1 MTPAVKL
8 LEKNKISFQIH
19 TYDHDPN
26 ETNFGDEVVRKLGL
40 NADQVYKT
48 LLVAVN
54 GDMKH
59 LAVAVTPV
67 AGQLDLKKVAKAL
80 GAKKV
85 DMADP
90 MVAQRTTGYLVG
102 GISPLG
108 QKKRLPTLID
118 APAQAFNA
126 IYISGGKRG
135 LDIEL
140 AAGDLA
146 AVTRLDATN
155 GGESRAGFFERRLQ
169 AEQQLLAALQLDLML
184 LMHGQPVQELAGGE
198 HRQLKPQMVA
208 QAGHFDQILENGLF
222 HDGKKWLQGRTE
234 G

>member
-8 LEKNKISFQIH
+8 LEKNKISFRIH

-40 NADQVYKT
+40 NTDQVYKT

-118 APAQAFNA
+118 APSQEFET

-140 AAGDLA
+140 SAGDLA
-146 AVTRLDATN
+146 KMLDAKF
-155 GGESRAGFFERRLQ
+155 ADIARR
-169 AEQQLLAALQLDLML
+169 D
-184 LMHGQPVQELAGGE
+184 
-198 HRQLKPQMVA
+198 
-208 QAGHFDQILENGLF
+208 
-222 HDGKKWLQGRTE
+222 
-234 G
+234 

>member
-8 LEKNKISFQIH
+8 LEKNKIPFRIH
-19 TYDHDPN
+19 SYDHDPA

-118 APAQAFNA
+118 APSQAFET

-140 AAGDLA
+140 AASDLA
-146 AVTRLDATN
+146 KMLDAQF
-155 GGESRAGFFERRLQ
+155 ADIARR
-169 AEQQLLAALQLDLML
+169 E
-184 LMHGQPVQELAGGE
+184 
-198 HRQLKPQMVA
+198 
-208 QAGHFDQILENGLF
+208 
-222 HDGKKWLQGRTE
+222 
-234 G
+234 

>member
-8 LEKNKISFQIH
+8 LEKNKIPFNIH

-40 NADQVYKT
+40 NADRVYKT

-54 GDMKH
+54 GDMKQ

-118 APAQAFNA
+118 APARAFA
-126 IYISGGKRG
+126 TIYVSGGNRG

-140 AAGDLA
+140 AADDLA
-146 AVTRLDATN
+146 AILGAKFADIA
-155 GGESRAGFFERRLQ
+155 RR
-169 AEQQLLAALQLDLML
+169 D
-184 LMHGQPVQELAGGE
+184 
-198 HRQLKPQMVA
+198 
-208 QAGHFDQILENGLF
+208 
-222 HDGKKWLQGRTE
+222 
-234 G
+234 